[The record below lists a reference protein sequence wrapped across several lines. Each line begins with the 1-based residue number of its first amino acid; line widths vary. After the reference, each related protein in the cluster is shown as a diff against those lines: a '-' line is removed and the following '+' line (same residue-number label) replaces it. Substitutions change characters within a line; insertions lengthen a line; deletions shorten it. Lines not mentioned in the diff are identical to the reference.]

1 MTCGA
6 TSEVAKL
13 IGIAPV
19 TARKYSQ
26 LLEEKGYVFIRSTVK
41 SRQKARLYRYKDIEI
56 LRYLTNIRKEGRIT
70 VDEAT
75 NITIEKLGKGDV
87 ASTDIE
93 NTDDL
98 KQYNKRVI
106 SKPK

>member
-26 LLEEKGYVFIRSTVK
+26 LLEEKGLLLSKISLLIHSSGGVK
-41 SRQKARLYRYKDIEI
+41 E
-56 LRYLTNIRKEGRIT
+56 E
-70 VDEAT
+70 
-75 NITIEKLGKGDV
+75 
-87 ASTDIE
+87 
-93 NTDDL
+93 
-98 KQYNKRVI
+98 
-106 SKPK
+106 